1 MALSV
6 ENWYST
12 FVAYRMYVN
21 RVGPIIISKPKVF
34 YKRRMNIEVHRMAIG
49 CKRGSVLLHIAG
61 HRYRRRVVMM
71 AQRGFQKGDIDAMYM
86 RRALEL
92 AKRGLGKTWPNPA
105 VGCVI
110 VSEGSGEDDPVVVG
124 EGYHPKAGMPHA
136 EVYALR
142 GAGEAARGGT
152 AYVTLEPCDHYGRT
166 PPCSQALVDAGV
178 ARVVV
183 GVRDPNPLVD
193 GGGIQ
198 RLRDAGVE
206 VVVGC
211 EEEACFEIN
220 REFMERMAA

>member
-1 MALSV
+1 
-6 ENWYST
+6 
-12 FVAYRMYVN
+12 
-21 RVGPIIISKPKVF
+21 
-34 YKRRMNIEVHRMAIG
+34 MNIEMNSLASRCKIGRVH
-49 CKRGSVLLHIAG
+49 LHSGA
-61 HRYRRRVVMM
+61 HRCRNRLVMM
-71 AQRGFQKGDIDAMYM
+71 ARGGVQKDVDAVFMK
-86 RRALEL
+86 RALEL

-110 VSEGSGEDDPVVVG
+110 VSERSGEDDPVVVVVG

-206 VVVGC
+206 VLVGC
-211 EEEACFEIN
+211 EEEACFEMN